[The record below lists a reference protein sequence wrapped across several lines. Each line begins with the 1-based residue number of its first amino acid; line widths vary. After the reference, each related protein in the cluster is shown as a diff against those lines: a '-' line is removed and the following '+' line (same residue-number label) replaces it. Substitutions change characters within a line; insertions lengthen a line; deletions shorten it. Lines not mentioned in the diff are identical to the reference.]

1 MYKDVTL
8 TVQELFERVWKKPVV
23 HLAREIGV
31 SDVAFSKA
39 CRKAGIQLP
48 KPGHWVKAE
57 VKRPGKPAPPTSNG
71 SITFRVLDRS
81 LFQPQPP
88 SAERPSPKPSKLLIP
103 SKLSNP
109 HPLVQKWLQAVKQAR
124 VVEGPLELRQTHVLN
139 TRISREMV
147 DRSALLLDTP
157 IKHTEQCHCA
167 WTVDEYRTAVT
178 LEEETFYVTLR
189 ERITKTLPSSLLDSK
204 RRGSWELML
213 PLGWRDQI
221 VYASTGELTLSIREH
236 PDYGCQRTWSDSKTC
251 QLEGKLHLFVEGHI
265 KLISWIRAVR
275 LSDEAQQREFLEE
288 DSVRREV
295 HMVEERQRALQKRLL
310 ENMERW
316 ERAERL
322 RRFINAVAVG
332 AGAFTEEERRQADA
346 WAEWARAQVDSIDPV
361 LQSDTTSLEM

>member
-1 MYKDVTL
+1 
-8 TVQELFERVWKKPVV
+8 
-23 HLAREIGV
+23 
-31 SDVAFSKA
+31 
-39 CRKAGIQLP
+39 
-48 KPGHWVKAE
+48 
-57 VKRPGKPAPPTSNG
+57 
-71 SITFRVLDRS
+71 
-81 LFQPQPP
+81 
-88 SAERPSPKPSKLLIP
+88 
-103 SKLSNP
+103 
-109 HPLVQKWLQAVKQAR
+109 
-124 VVEGPLELRQTHVLN
+124 
-139 TRISREMV
+139 
-147 DRSALLLDTP
+147 
-157 IKHTEQCHCA
+157 
-167 WTVDEYRTAVT
+167 
-178 LEEETFYVTLR
+178 
-189 ERITKTLPSSLLDSK
+189 
-204 RRGSWELML
+204 ML

-288 DSVRREV
+288 DRVRREV